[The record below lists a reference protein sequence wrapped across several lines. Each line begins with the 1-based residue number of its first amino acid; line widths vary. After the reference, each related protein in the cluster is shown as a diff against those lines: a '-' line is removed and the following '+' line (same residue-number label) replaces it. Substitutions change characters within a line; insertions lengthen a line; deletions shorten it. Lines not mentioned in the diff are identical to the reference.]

1 MDLKKIKKKLNENIE
16 KVLTKLDVEYEIFGD
31 NLYCKCPVHEGSDNP
46 KGLSFSIDKGIWK
59 CWTRECQE
67 HYNNDIFGLIRGTLS
82 KNSGEEKSFS
92 DALRWGCKLLN
103 IRNNGQQAKSQ
114 PNYEDDDEFF
124 NLVKLLNEKQVYV
137 EHSTIELE
145 FDIEYPS
152 DYFVS
157 RGFNKRTLKHFEVGD
172 CKTKG
177 ILNNRAIVPI
187 HDDLGE
193 NIIGLIGRSTKDYMS
208 PKFLFYPKGLDKRY
222 CLYNYHRAID
232 DINRTNCLYIVE
244 GQGDVWKLYEAGVKN
259 VVSIFGKSI
268 TKQQEDKINKL
279 PITHI
284 IVLTDNDQ
292 AGRES
297 KTQIKRQ
304 FNRMYKLTF
313 PKITAKD
320 IGEMKVNDIKKI
332 LENLEG
338 TY

>member
-1 MDLKKIKKKLNENIE
+1 MDLKKIKNTLNENIE
-16 KVLTKLDVEYEIFGD
+16 KVLAALKIEYEIFGD
-31 NLYCKCPVHEGSDNP
+31 NVYCKCPVHEGSDNP
-46 KGLSFSIDKGIWK
+46 KGLSFAIDKGIWK
-59 CWTRECQE
+59 CWTRDCQE

-82 KNSGEEKSFS
+82 HTSGEEKSFS
-92 DALRWGCKLLN
+92 DALRWACKLLN
-103 IRNNGQQAKSQ
+103 IKNDNKKKSQ
-114 PNYEDDDEFF
+114 PIYEDDNEFF
-124 NLVKLLNEKQVYV
+124 KLVKILNEKQNHV
-137 EHSTIELE
+137 EHSTIELK

-152 DYFVS
+152 NYFIS
-157 RGFNKRTLKHFEVGD
+157 RGVERKTLEYFGVGD
-172 CKTKG
+172 CRSKG
-177 ILNNRAIVPI
+177 VLNNRAIIPI
-187 HDDLGE
+187 HDDCGN
-193 NIIGLIGRSTKDYMS
+193 NIIGLIGRSTKDYIN

-232 DINRTNCLYIVE
+232 NINKTNCLYIVE

-268 TKQQEDKINKL
+268 TKEQEHKINKL
-279 PITHI
+279 PVTHI

-313 PKITAKD
+313 PKIKAKD
-320 IGEMKVNDIKKI
+320 IGEMKINDIKKI
-332 LENLEG
+332 LDKLEG

>member
-1 MDLKKIKKKLNENIE
+1 MELKKIKNKLNENIE
-16 KVLTKLDVEYEIFGD
+16 KVLTALSVEHEIFGD
-31 NLYCKCPVHEGSDNP
+31 NVYCKCPVHEGSDNP

-59 CWTRECQE
+59 CWTRDCQD

-82 KNSGEEKSFS
+82 HISGDEKTFS

-103 IRNNGQQAKSQ
+103 IKNDSRTIKSQ
-114 PNYEDDDEFF
+114 PIYEDDNEFF
-124 NLVKLLNEKQVYV
+124 NLVKILNEKQSYV
-137 EHSTIELE
+137 EHDIIELK
-145 FDIEYPS
+145 FDITYPS
-152 DYFVS
+152 EYFLS
-157 RGFNKRTLKHFEVGD
+157 RGFNKETLQYFEVGD
-172 CKTKG
+172 CYSKG
-177 ILNNRAIVPI
+177 LLNNRAIIPI
-187 HDDLGE
+187 HNDNGK
-193 NIIGLIGRSTKDYMS
+193 NIIGLIARSTKDYIN

-222 CLYNYHRAID
+222 CLYNYHRALD
-232 DINRTNCLYIVE
+232 HINRTNCLYVVE
-244 GQGDVWKLYEAGVKN
+244 GQGDVWRLYEAGVKN
-259 VVSIFGKSI
+259 VISIFGKSI

-313 PKITAKD
+313 PKIKAKD
-320 IGEMKVNDIKKI
+320 IGEMKINDIKKI
-332 LENLEG
+332 LNKLEG